1 MSTVKHQMRPKK
13 PKKTL
18 KQTNFRRN
26 KPNKTALASK
36 TGLITLPENAV
47 KARSGLLLYGYHSV
61 IAALSNVQRDPI
73 HLFATEEA
81 ADKLRAVSTQP
92 LPPITYLSRTQLA
105 QMLKSKQSEQAVMPH
120 QGLILHTNPLDQP
133 DLSDIV
139 NLLHSG
145 KPHIRFL
152 ILDQVTDPRNIGA
165 ILRSARAFGTD
176 AIILT
181 SRHSPDETG
190 ALAKAAAGALE
201 DVPLVR
207 VKNLA
212 RALATLKE
220 HFVTLAGLEATA
232 PTNINQLATTTH
244 LGLIMGSEGSGL
256 RRLTREA
263 CDIMTSIDMAET
275 SESLNV
281 SVAAAIAL
289 YATQFQG

>member
-1 MSTVKHQMRPKK
+1 MRPKK

-18 KQTNFRRN
+18 NQTYSHRN
-26 KPNKTALASK
+26 KLNKPSLASK
-36 TGLITLPENAV
+36 TGLTSLPDNAA

-61 IAALSNVQRDPI
+61 IAALSNAHRNPI
-73 HLFATEEA
+73 QLFATEEA
-81 ADKLRAVSTQP
+81 ADKLRTVNTQV
-92 LPPITYLSRTQLA
+92 LPPTTCLSRSQLD
-105 QMLKSKQSEQAVMPH
+105 QMLKSKQSEPAGLPH
-120 QGLILHTNPLDQP
+120 QGLILHTKPLDQP
-133 DLSDIV
+133 DLSDLV

-145 KPHIRFL
+145 KPYRRFL

-181 SRHSPDETG
+181 SRHAPDESG
-190 ALAKAAAGALE
+190 ALAKSAAGALE
-201 DVPLVR
+201 DVPIVR
-207 VKNLA
+207 VNNLA
-212 RALATLKE
+212 RALATLKD
-220 HFVTLAGLEATA
+220 HFVTLAGLEAAA
-232 PTNINQLATTTH
+232 PKNMDQLAKTAH
-244 LGLIMGSEGSGL
+244 LGLILGSEGNGL

-263 CDIMTSIDMAET
+263 CDIMVSIEMAEN

>member
-18 KQTNFRRN
+18 KQTNLHRN
-26 KPNKTALASK
+26 KPNKTVLPSK
-36 TGLITLPENAV
+36 TGLVTLPENAV

-105 QMLKSKQSEQAVMPH
+105 QMLKSKQSEQAVMPN
-120 QGLILHTNPLDQP
+120 QGLILHTNPLNQP

-207 VKNLA
+207 VNNLA
-212 RALATLKE
+212 RALATLKK
-220 HFVTLAGLEATA
+220 HFVTLAGLEASA

-263 CDIMTSIDMAET
+263 CDIMTSIDMAES

>member
-1 MSTVKHQMRPKK
+1 MRPKK

-18 KQTNFRRN
+18 KQTNLHRN
-26 KPNKTALASK
+26 KPNKTVLASK
-36 TGLITLPENAV
+36 TGLVTLPENAV

-105 QMLKSKQSEQAVMPH
+105 QMLKSKQSEQAVMPN

-145 KPHIRFL
+145 KPNRRFL

-181 SRHSPDETG
+181 SRHAPDETG

-207 VKNLA
+207 VNNLA
-212 RALATLKE
+212 RALATLKK
-220 HFVTLAGLEATA
+220 HFVTLAGLEASA

-263 CDIMTSIDMAET
+263 CDIMTSIDMAES

>member
-1 MSTVKHQMRPKK
+1 LH
-13 PKKTL
+13 
-18 KQTNFRRN
+18 RN
-26 KPNKTALASK
+26 KPDKTTMASK
-36 TGLITLPENAV
+36 TGLTTLPDNAV

-73 HLFATEEA
+73 QLFATEEA
-81 ADKLRAVSTQP
+81 ADKLRTGSTQP
-92 LPPITYLSRTQLA
+92 LPPITCLSRTQLA
-105 QMLKSKQSEQAVMPH
+105 QMLKSKQSEQAILPH
-120 QGLILHTNPLDQP
+120 QGLILHTKPLEQP
-133 DLSDIV
+133 DLSDLV

-145 KPHIRFL
+145 KPHRRFL

-181 SRHSPDETG
+181 SRHAPDETG

-207 VKNLA
+207 VNNLA

-232 PTNINQLATTTH
+232 PANINQLATTTH

-263 CDIMTSIDMAET
+263 CDIMTSIDMAES

>member
-1 MSTVKHQMRPKK
+1 MRPKK

-18 KQTNFRRN
+18 NQTHSHKN
-26 KPNKTALASK
+26 KPYKATLSSK
-36 TGLITLPENAV
+36 TGLNTLPENAI

-61 IAALSNVQRDPI
+61 MAALCNVQRDPI
-73 HLFATEEA
+73 ELFATEEA
-81 ADKLRAVSTQP
+81 AEKLRIAGTQP
-92 LPPITYLSRTQLA
+92 LPPITYLSRAQLA
-105 QMLKSKQSEQAVMPH
+105 QMIKSKQTGQANLPH
-120 QGLILHTNPLDQP
+120 QGLILHTRPLDQP

-139 NLLHSG
+139 NLLNSG
-145 KPHIRFL
+145 KPYRRFL
-152 ILDQVTDPRNIGA
+152 ILDQVTDPHNIGA

-181 SRHSPDETG
+181 SRHAPDETG

-207 VKNLA
+207 VNNLA

-220 HFVTLAGLEATA
+220 HFVTLAGLEAAA
-232 PTNINQLATTTH
+232 PTSVNQLATTAH
-244 LGLIMGSEGSGL
+244 LGLILGSEGSGL

-263 CDIMTSIDMAET
+263 CDIMASIDMTEN

>member
-1 MSTVKHQMRPKK
+1 MRPKK

-18 KQTNFRRN
+18 NKTYLHRN
-26 KPNKTALASK
+26 KSNKTTLTRK
-36 TGLITLPENAV
+36 TGLTNLPDNAI

-61 IAALSNVQRDPI
+61 IAALSNVQREPI
-73 HLFATEEA
+73 ELFATKEA
-81 ADKLRAVSTQP
+81 ADKLRTVSTQP
-92 LPPITYLSRTQLA
+92 LPPITCLSRTQLA
-105 QMLKSKQSEQAVMPH
+105 QMLKSKQSEQASLPH
-120 QGLILHTNPLDQP
+120 QGLILHTKPLDQP
-133 DLSDIV
+133 DLSDLV
-139 NLLHSG
+139 NLLYSG
-145 KPHIRFL
+145 NPHRRFL

-181 SRHSPDETG
+181 SRHAPDETG

-207 VKNLA
+207 VNNLA

-220 HFVTLAGLEATA
+220 HFVTLVGLDAAA
-232 PTNINQLATTTH
+232 PTNINQLATAAH
-244 LGLIMGSEGSGL
+244 LGLILGSEGSGL

-263 CDIMTSIDMAET
+263 CDIMASIDMTEN